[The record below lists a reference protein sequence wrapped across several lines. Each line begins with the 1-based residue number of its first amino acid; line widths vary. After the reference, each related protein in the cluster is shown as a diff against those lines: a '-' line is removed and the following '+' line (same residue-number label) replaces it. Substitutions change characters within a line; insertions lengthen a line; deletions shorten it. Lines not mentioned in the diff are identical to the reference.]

1 VARVVNKRWAGGHE
15 RDLPRRDRQSCEY
28 EAYLPDTLL
37 DRSFTFFG
45 PVAADVSEAEAA
57 IVRLNESAA
66 ALQDTEAIARLL
78 IRAESVASSR
88 IEGLEVGGRRL
99 LRAEAIRDLGES
111 TTDVPA
117 EEVLGNVRAMRYAVD
132 ELASAD
138 SITVEGVLEVHRQLL
153 ESTGMKRLGGVIR
166 EEQNWIGGS
175 AFNPCSAVFVPPPPE
190 EVEPLLRDLAG
201 FCNDQSLPA
210 VAHAAIAHAQ
220 FETIHPFADG
230 NGRTGRALIHV
241 ILRRRGIA
249 PRILPPVSLMLAT
262 WAADYVD
269 ALTGTRYVGGADSEA
284 AIEGVN
290 RWVEL
295 FAAASRRAVVDAST
309 FEERIAEIQAGWR
322 RRLGKVRKGSAV
334 DLLIGALPG
343 APIVTVNGGAKLID
357 RSFPQ
362 TNEAIQRLVGANVLA
377 QISVG
382 KRNRAFEAPE
392 VLVAFTDLERRLAS
406 PEGDTRTSPPTRP
419 VPYRSTVTRSG
430 DTVAQAPEIGGGGML
445 E

>member
-1 VARVVNKRWAGGHE
+1 MARFVSTIWAGSHG
-15 RDLPRRDRQSCEY
+15 RDLPRRDRRSREY
-28 EAYLPDTLL
+28 EAYLPDPLQ
-37 DRSFTFFG
+37 DRSFTFLG

-99 LRAEAIRDLGES
+99 LSAEVVRDLGES
-111 TTDVPA
+111 TTDMTA

-132 ELASAD
+132 ELANAD
-138 SITVEGVLEVHRQLL
+138 PITVEGVLEVHRQLL
-153 ESTGMKRLGGVIR
+153 GDTALERFGGVIR

-175 AFNPCSAVFVPPPPE
+175 RFNPCSAAFVPPPPE
-190 EVEPLLRDLAG
+190 EVEPLLRDLVA
-201 FCNDQSLPA
+201 FCNDDSLPA
-210 VAHAAIAHAQ
+210 VAQAAIAHAQ
-220 FETIHPFADG
+220 FETVHPFVDG

-249 PRILPPVSLMLAT
+249 PRVLPPVSLTLAT

-269 ALTGTRYVGGADSEA
+269 ALTGTRYIGDADSDA

-295 FAAASRRAVVDAST
+295 FAAASRRAVVDATT
-309 FEERIAEIQAGWR
+309 FEERIAEIQEAWR
-322 RRLGKVRKGSAV
+322 HKLGKVRHGSAV
-334 DLLIGALPG
+334 HLLIGALPG
-343 APIVTVNGGAKLID
+343 TPVVTVNGGAKLID

-362 TNEAIQRLVGANVLA
+362 TNEAIQRLVAANVLK

-382 KRNRAFEAPE
+382 KRNRAFEAPD
-392 VLVAFTDLERRLAS
+392 VLVAFTELERRLAS
-406 PEGDTRTSPPTRP
+406 PEGDTRMSPPIRP
-419 VPYRSTVTRSG
+419 VPHRP
-430 DTVAQAPEIGGGGML
+430 AAP
-445 E
+445 